1 MRIDCHAH
9 MLPAEFPDALPSCAP
24 AMEPV
29 DGETARE
36 LVFGPMRFKA
46 AEVFFVGERRLEAMA
61 AKGVDAEV
69 LTPMPP
75 LLNYEAEAKD
85 YREVCR
91 YVNETV
97 LRLCATDPRRMYG
110 FGIAP
115 LQDPEMAAAELADLK
130 ASGLRGVEIGSHVNG
145 RSIGEEEFRPFFAEC
160 ERLDLPIFVHAIRA
174 HIADRLPMAAGPSYQ
189 VSIEATLAAA
199 SLLTGG
205 TAVQHPNLRVSISH
219 GAGGLALMAPRAH
232 FFWGG
237 TFNEGEPLPGRGEG
251 ESPMALMRRFYYD
264 SLVMDPRA
272 LRALVDIVG
281 TERLLMGS
289 DFPAMDREDP
299 FDKTL
304 TSLELDAEQ
313 EQAIAWTNAWNYL
326 GIEPPTL

>member
-9 MLPAEFPDALPSCAP
+9 MLPAEFPADSPACSPS
-24 AMEPV
+24 MEPI
-29 DGETARE
+29 DGDTARE
-36 LVFGPMRFKA
+36 LVSGALRFKA
-46 AEVFFVGERRLEAMA
+46 AEVFFAGERRLEAMA
-61 AKGVDAEV
+61 NNGVDAEV

-75 LLNYEAEAKD
+75 LLDYGADAKD

-97 LRLCATDPRRMYG
+97 LGLCATDPRRMYG
-110 FGIAP
+110 FGIVP
-115 LQDPEMAAAELADLK
+115 LQDPGMAAAELGELK

-145 RSIGEEEFRPFFAEC
+145 RSIGEEEFLPFFAEA

-174 HIADRLPMAAGPSYQ
+174 HIADRLPMVAGPSYQ

-205 TAVQHPNLRVSISH
+205 TAVKHPGLRISFSH

-237 TFNEGEPLPGRGEG
+237 TWNEEEPLPGRGEG
-251 ESPMALMRRFYYD
+251 EAPMTLMRRFFYD
-264 SLVMDPRA
+264 ALVFDRRA
-272 LRALVDIVG
+272 LRALVDLVG
-281 TERLLMGS
+281 ADRLLLGS
-289 DFPAMDREDP
+289 DFPAMDREEP
-299 FDKTL
+299 FDRTL
-304 TSLELDAEQ
+304 ASLGLDPADSE
-313 EQAIAWTNAWNYL
+313 AVGWSNAWRYL
-326 GIEPPTL
+326 GIEPPEL